1 MRGGLIVKLESRY
14 LALAAVASVVVIL
27 DQLTKLYIH
36 THFAVGESV
45 PVIAQYFNITYVRNT
60 GAAFGILRDS
70 LASFREMFFLLM
82 PPIAMVII
90 VAILRGVSNQDRWQV
105 LALSLIFGGAAGNYI
120 DRLRFGYVIDFLD
133 FHLRDFYSW
142 PSFNVADS
150 AIVVGV
156 CLLLLLM
163 TFVKQPEKAS
173 A

>member
-1 MRGGLIVKLESRY
+1 MRGGVVVKLESRY
-14 LALAAVASVVVIL
+14 LALAAIAAVVVIA
-27 DQLTKLYIH
+27 DQITKLYIH
-36 THFAVGESV
+36 THFTVGESV
-45 PVIAQYFNITYVRNT
+45 TVISQYFNITYVRNT

-82 PPIAMVII
+82 PPVAMVII
-90 VAILRGVSNQDRWQV
+90 VTILRGVANKDRMQV

-156 CLLLLLM
+156 CMLLLLM
-163 TFVKQPEKAS
+163 ALVKQPEKVRT
-173 A
+173 

>member
-1 MRGGLIVKLESRY
+1 MKLESRY
-14 LALAAVASVVVIL
+14 LALAAIASVIVIL
-27 DQLTKLYIH
+27 DQVTKMYIH
-36 THFAVGESV
+36 SHFAVGDTV
-45 PVIAQYFNITYVRNT
+45 TVIPQYFNITYVRNT

-70 LASFREMFFLLM
+70 LASFRETFFLLM
-82 PPIAMVII
+82 PPVAMIIIAT
-90 VAILRGVSNQDRWQV
+90 ILRGVSNSDRWQI
-105 LALSLIFGGAAGNYI
+105 LALSLIFGGAMGNYI

-156 CLLLLLM
+156 GLLLLLM
-163 TFVKQPEKAS
+163 AFTKQPEKAR